1 MQHIFTKNK
10 YNMPAH
16 MYLNAHRHAY
26 THTHNMNNKVK
37 HRVNT
42 TVKRIVDFKPTS
54 TKMLSPLLHRE
65 VLLTSL

>member
-1 MQHIFTKNK
+1 
-10 YNMPAH
+10 